1 VDGFKE
7 KMVLIYR
14 GYISVE
20 IFQPLPSAKKKK
32 KNALQIKGKKQPEKQ
47 EISNV

>member
-32 KNALQIKGKKQPEKQ
+32 CIANKRKKATRKKR
-47 EISNV
+47 N

>member
-32 KNALQIKGKKQPEKQ
+32 KCIANKRKKATRKTR
-47 EISNV
+47 N

>member
-32 KNALQIKGKKQPEKQ
+32 NALQIKGKKQPEKQ

>member
-20 IFQPLPSAKKKK
+20 IFQPLPSAKKK
-32 KNALQIKGKKQPEKQ
+32 NALQIKGKKQPEKQ